1 MSDDQS
7 DPSTTPT
14 DLPTQSSW
22 RSQYLQTAVLGALVF
37 IVLPAAYYF
46 VGLQAAVLVM
56 LVFLFLIMYSTQIT
70 E

>member
-22 RSQYLQTAVLGALVF
+22 RSQYLQTAILGALVF
-37 IVLPAAYYF
+37 VVLPAAYYF
-46 VGLQAAVLVM
+46 LGLQAAVLVT
-56 LVFLFLIMYSTQIT
+56 LITLFLIVYSSQIAA
-70 E
+70 